1 MPIYVQIDGI
11 QGDATQQNHQKWMD
25 IQAMHWNVSR
35 SMNTIAGS
43 AANREASEPMVSEV
57 TLTKTSDSSSVKLFQ
72 EACTGRVGKKA
83 VIYLVTTGNPG
94 DTYIEYTMQNT
105 LISNYSV
112 GSDGDRPIETVTL
125 NFTKLDVKYIPY
137 DDKHQPQ
144 SPMVGS
150 YDIASTKAA

>member
-1 MPIYVQIDGI
+1 MPIYLQLDGI
-11 QGDATQQNHQKWMD
+11 QGDATQQNHKNWTD

-35 SMNTIAGS
+35 SMNTLAGS
-43 AANREASEPMVSEV
+43 ATNREASEPVVSEI

-83 VIYLVTTGNPG
+83 VIHLVTTGNPG
-94 DTYIEYTMQNT
+94 DTYIEYTLTNA
-105 LISNYSV
+105 LIANYTV
-112 GSDGDRPIETVTL
+112 GSDGDRPIETITL
-125 NFTKLDVKYIPY
+125 NFTKLDMKYTPY

-150 YDIASTKAA
+150 YDIGLTKAA